1 MRHQVSENERK
12 RALLQSFECLTKKE
26 IEWSYDESESDDW
39 SKLHDHILR
48 LQKKYI

>member
-1 MRHQVSENERK
+1 MKYISNQTRK
-12 RALLQSFECLTKKE
+12 KDLLKTLEGITKKE
-26 IEWSYDESESDDW
+26 IEWSTSDLESDDW